1 MTAIPTPVRIVE
13 ALDRPGFRAVVLRG
27 DSREAFEAMREDFR
41 LLAEIIGELPPSFI
55 RVEISHRRLTLANGS
70 TIQYKGGREP
80 ELEEWC
86 RGRQADRIDGAMR
99 LPYALRQQ
107 LLAQGVEL

>member
-1 MTAIPTPVRIVE
+1 VTAVRTPVRIVE
-13 ALDRPGFRAVVLRG
+13 ALDRPGWTAVVLRR

-41 LLAEIIGELPPSFI
+41 LLAEIIGEMPPGFV

-70 TIQYKGGREP
+70 TIEYKGGREP

-99 LPYALRQQ
+99 LPYALCQQ
-107 LLAQGVEL
+107 LLARGVRL